1 MVATILHSGMPRIAE
16 LDPAGWIPSRDVL
29 DRLLTPCLL
38 VHMDR
43 VRGNVARVLE
53 LLGGD
58 ALRWRPHVK
67 TTKIPE
73 VWAELAAAGIRHF
86 KCATT
91 READVLGKTLAECGV
106 EESDVLVA
114 YPHVGPAL
122 TQLGKIAERHPQ
134 TRYSVLVEEVSLLA
148 SVPDSVEVFVDLN
161 PGMNRTGVPL
171 SNTERILELA
181 QAADARFR
189 GLHFYD
195 GHQHEPDLEE
205 RERAIHAG
213 YDELLALRELVLSA
227 GTPVDEVITSG
238 TPALL
243 HAVNY
248 APLRDLEGTVH
259 RVSPGTVVFHDQRS
273 EEENPGLDL
282 LPAATVLTR
291 VVSHPTEGI
300 ATCDAGSKAVAAE
313 AGDPVAAI
321 LGHPDWEATPPNEEH
336 LPIRIP
342 GELPPRGTEL
352 LLVPR
357 HVCPTV
363 NLAERAVLIEGG
375 TMSGVVDVAA
385 RAHEVLLD

>member
-1 MVATILHSGMPRIAE
+1 MPRIAE
-16 LDPAGWIPSRDVL
+16 LDPSGWLPTQSDL

-38 VHMDR
+38 VHLDR

-58 ALRWRPHVK
+58 PDRWRPHVK

-73 VWAELAAAGIRHF
+73 VWAELTAAGVRQF

-91 READVLGKTLAECGV
+91 READVLGEALAAQGV
-106 EESDVLVA
+106 EGGDVLVA

-122 TQLGKIAERHPQ
+122 TQLGKIAARHEG
-134 TRYSVLVEEVSLLA
+134 TRYSVLVEDAELLA
-148 SVPDSVEVFVDLN
+148 AVPDTVEVFLDLN
-161 PGMNRTGVPL
+161 PGMNRTGVPM
-171 SNTERILELA
+171 SDTARILELSA
-181 QAADARFR
+181 LSGSRFR

-195 GHQHEPDLEE
+195 GHQHETDLEA

-213 YDELLALRELVLSA
+213 YDELLELRELILASGASVPEL
-227 GTPVDEVITSG
+227 ITSG

-243 HAVNY
+243 HAVSY
-248 APLRDLEGTVH
+248 APLAELEGTIH

-291 VVSHPTEGI
+291 IVSHPTGGL
-300 ATCDAGSKAVAAE
+300 ATCDAGSKAVASE
-313 AGDPVAAI
+313 AGDPVATI
-321 LGHPDWEATPPNEEH
+321 LGHPDWEATQPNEEH

-357 HVCPTV
+357 HICPTV
-363 NLAERAVLIEGG
+363 NLAERAVLLDGHELV
-375 TMSGVVDVAA
+375 GVVDVAA

>member
-1 MVATILHSGMPRIAE
+1 VPRIAE
-16 LDPAGWIPSRDVL
+16 LDPAGWMPPRDVL

-43 VRGNVARVLE
+43 VRSNIARVLE

-73 VWAELAAAGIRHF
+73 VWAELAAAGLRHF

-91 READVLGKTLAECGV
+91 READVLGRTLAECGV

-122 TQLGKIAERHPQ
+122 LQLGRVAERHPQ
-134 TRYSVLVEEVSLLA
+134 TRYSVLVEDIALLA
-148 SVPDSVEVFVDLN
+148 LVPEQVEVFVDLN

-171 SNTERILELA
+171 SDVERVLELA
-181 QAADARFR
+181 QAAGARFR

-195 GHQHEPDLEE
+195 GHLHEPDLEV

-213 YDELLALRELVLSA
+213 YDELLALRDQVQTA
-227 GTPVDEVITSG
+227 GAPVGEVITSG

-243 HAVNY
+243 YAIDY
-248 APLRDLEGTVH
+248 APLRELEGTTH

-273 EEENPGLDL
+273 EEENPDLDL

-291 VVSHPTEGI
+291 VVSHPTADL
-300 ATCDAGSKAVAAE
+300 ATCDAGSKAVASE
-313 AGDPVAAI
+313 AGDPVASV

-336 LPIRIP
+336 LPIRVP

-363 NLAERAVLIEGG
+363 NLAERAVLLEGG
-375 TMSGVVDVAA
+375 ELKGVVDVAA
-385 RAHEVLLD
+385 RAHEVLAD

>member
-1 MVATILHSGMPRIAE
+1 MPRISE
-16 LDPAGWIPSRDVL
+16 LDPSGYMPPEGDLERLLSPCLIVHL
-29 DRLLTPCLL
+29 DRA
-38 VHMDR
+38 R
-43 VRGNVARVLE
+43 ENIRRVLT

-58 ALRWRPHVK
+58 AARWRPHVK

-73 VWAELAAAGIRHF
+73 VWRELLAAGVRQF

-91 READVLGKTLAECGV
+91 READVLGATLTSEGV
-106 EESDVLVA
+106 EGGDVLVA

-122 TQLGKIAERHPQ
+122 TQLGQIAARHERA
-134 TRYSVLVEEVSLLA
+134 RYSVLCEDPALLESIPESLG
-148 SVPDSVEVFVDLN
+148 VFIDLN
-161 PGMNRTGVPL
+161 PGMNRTGVPM
-171 SNTERILELA
+171 SDTARVLELA
-181 QAADARFR
+181 TAAGERFR

-195 GHQHEPDLEE
+195 GHQHEPDLEQ
-205 RERAIHAG
+205 RARAIHAG
-213 YDELLALRELVLSA
+213 YDELIQLRELVLASGA
-227 GTPVDEVITSG
+227 AVPELITSG

-243 HAVNY
+243 HAASY
-248 APLRDLEGTVH
+248 APLSKLEGTLH

-282 LPAATVLTR
+282 APAATVLTR
-291 VVSHPTEGI
+291 VVSHPTSDL

-321 LGHPDWEATPPNEEH
+321 LGHPDWEATQPNEEH
-336 LPIRIP
+336 LPIRVD
-342 GELPPRGTEL
+342 GELPPRGTAL

-363 NLAERAVLIEGG
+363 NLAERAVLMDGAALV
-375 TMSGVVDVAA
+375 GVVDVAA

>member
-1 MVATILHSGMPRIAE
+1 MPRIAE
-16 LDPAGWIPSRDVL
+16 LDPSGWLPTQSDL

-38 VHMDR
+38 VHLDR

-58 ALRWRPHVK
+58 PDRWRPHVK

-73 VWAELAAAGIRHF
+73 VWAELTAAGVRQF

-91 READVLGKTLAECGV
+91 READVLGEALAAQGV
-106 EESDVLVA
+106 EGGDVLVA

-122 TQLGKIAERHPQ
+122 TQLGKIAARHEG
-134 TRYSVLVEEVSLLA
+134 TRYSVLVEDAELLA
-148 SVPDSVEVFVDLN
+148 AVPDTVEVFLDLN
-161 PGMNRTGVPL
+161 PGMNRTGVPM
-171 SNTERILELA
+171 SDTARILELSA
-181 QAADARFR
+181 LAGARFR

-195 GHQHEPDLEE
+195 GHQHEADLEA
-205 RERAIHAG
+205 RARAIHAG
-213 YDELLALRELVLSA
+213 YDELLELRELILSS
-227 GTPVDEVITSG
+227 GTSVPELITSG

-243 HAVNY
+243 HAVGY
-248 APLRDLEGTVH
+248 APLAELEGTIH

-291 VVSHPTEGI
+291 IVSHPTGGL

-321 LGHPDWEATPPNEEH
+321 LGHPDWEATQPNEEH
-336 LPIRIP
+336 LPIRVP
-342 GELPPRGTEL
+342 GELPPRGAEL

-357 HVCPTV
+357 HICPTV
-363 NLAERAVLIEGG
+363 NLAERAVLLDGHELV
-375 TMSGVVDVAA
+375 GVVDVAA

>member
-1 MVATILHSGMPRIAE
+1 MPRIAE
-16 LDPAGWIPSRDVL
+16 LDPSGWLPTQSDL

-38 VHMDR
+38 VHLDR
-43 VRGNVARVLE
+43 VRENVARVLE

-58 ALRWRPHVK
+58 PDRWRPHIK

-73 VWAELAAAGIRHF
+73 VWAELTAAGVRQF

-91 READVLGKTLAECGV
+91 READVLGEALAAQGV
-106 EESDVLVA
+106 EGGDVLVA

-122 TQLGKIAERHPQ
+122 TQLGRIAARHEG
-134 TRYSVLVEEVSLLA
+134 TRYSVLVEDADLLA
-148 SVPDSVEVFVDLN
+148 AVPDTVEIFLDLN
-161 PGMNRTGVPL
+161 PGMNRTGVPM
-171 SNTERILELA
+171 SDTSRILELTA
-181 QAADARFR
+181 LAGSRFR

-195 GHQHEPDLEE
+195 GHQHEADLEA
-205 RERAIHAG
+205 RARAIHAG
-213 YDELLALRELVLSA
+213 YDELLELRELVLASGA
-227 GTPVDEVITSG
+227 SVPELITSG

-243 HAVNY
+243 HAAGY
-248 APLRDLEGTVH
+248 APFAELEGTIH

-291 VVSHPTEGI
+291 IVSHPTGDL
-300 ATCDAGSKAVAAE
+300 ATCDAGSKAVASE
-313 AGDPVAAI
+313 AGDPVAVI
-321 LGHPDWEATPPNEEH
+321 LGHPDWEATQPNEEH
-336 LPIRIP
+336 LPVHVP

-357 HVCPTV
+357 HICPTV
-363 NLAERAVLIEGG
+363 NLAERAVLLEGHELV
-375 TMSGVVDVAA
+375 GVVDVAA